1 MTGSFNGRSRRA
13 AAALVFA
20 AVVGAFGLQG
30 RGDEVL
36 FNNGDR
42 LTGTVLS
49 ADGGKLKIKTKV
61 AGEVTVKLEDVKTFT
76 TDEPIEVRTKSGQVM
91 TGVATTQPAEEA
103 AGTVAI
109 APSAAEGAP
118 TTTPAIPLADI
129 KYLNFNQKWTGS
141 LVAGALFARVVAG
154 ALFARG
160 NTYADQ
166 ANIGFDAQRR
176 TIDDR
181 LTFTGQYNFGRE
193 RNPDTGDK
201 TTSVDNF
208 YLTGKYDYF
217 LTEKFYLYGGI
228 RYEHD
233 RIALL
238 DERVIPGIGVG
249 YQWFET
255 PDFKFDTEVGLAYVH
270 EKFENGDTND
280 AMSGRLAYHL
290 KKSFSDD
297 KFQLFHD
304 LEFYPSLERI
314 DDFLVITDVGARAT
328 ITEKMFAE
336 YKIEYR
342 YDATPAEGQDHTD
355 LRHIIGVGWKF

>member
-1 MTGSFNGRSRRA
+1 MFQRRPRRA
-13 AAALVFA
+13 AAALAFA
-20 AVVGAFGLQG
+20 AVVGAFGFQS
-30 RGDEVL
+30 RGDEVV

-49 ADGGKLKIKTKV
+49 AEGGKLKIKTKV

-76 TDEPIEVRTKSGQVM
+76 TDDLIEVRTKSGQVM

-103 AGTVAI
+103 APGTVAL
-109 APSAAEGAP
+109 APPAGAEVPPP
-118 TTTPAIPLADI
+118 TTMPTIPLADV

-141 LVAGALFARVVAG
+141 VVAG

-166 ANIGFDAQRR
+166 VNVGFDAQRR

-217 LTEKFYLYGGI
+217 FTEKLYGFAAL

-238 DERVIPGIGVG
+238 DKRVIPGIGLG
-249 YQWFET
+249 YQWFDT

-270 EKFENGDTND
+270 EEFENGDTND
-280 AMSGRLAYHL
+280 AMSARLAYHL
-290 KKSFSDD
+290 KKNLWDE
-297 KFQLFHD
+297 KVQLFHD
-304 LEFYPSLERI
+304 LEYYPSLERI
-314 DDFLVITDVGARAT
+314 DDFLIVTDAGVRAAF
-328 ITEKMFAE
+328 TEKMFAE

-355 LRHIIGVGWKF
+355 LRHLIGGGWKC